1 MKKHI
6 LIILLLTGL
15 GANAQNRFYNLTTQF
30 DSVKVRKLL
39 MTSVQTGSTSDSLL
53 TKKPNGGVFKI
64 DRSSFIFN
72 TTTPQIANISVTGDI
87 SSSSYLKSGIGV
99 KVAETV
105 GFSTSSYAEFSNSR
119 AKMGWN
125 GTKGMI
131 DIRGNDNSKSIL
143 FGGGADDYA
152 VIFPTYFAPAIT
164 GGIALGNG
172 SLYFSNAFL
181 NDLRLAKTGL
191 LKGNGTGANVSV
203 AIAGTDY
210 GTVSSFSKVDGIGI
224 TSSVANSTTTP
235 VHTIAVDTTAIVT
248 KANSN
253 TLAQLQTRFN
263 ALNSK
268 YVDLNSN
275 QTAAGVKTWSDD
287 GLFQKRVY
295 ARGFAFPINGTDPA
309 YSPDPYN
316 QLYAIPA
323 DQGATGLRFKA
334 SSAVSSPN
342 VITDLIFNSTAG
354 RKISFQNKDY
364 TVAGLD
370 DLTPYVKQSGNAFGT
385 TMTVGTT
392 DVNDLNLIRNGV
404 VNFQI
409 NVNGA
414 NFPLGA
420 KAAINSGGS
429 NDLVRNVDLQAS
441 TLQPVSVSGTSQ
453 TMSPNKVYIPHNSS
467 LTTFTLPTTATEG
480 QLFQIVGEGSGGWRI
495 SQNSGQQIVGV
506 NVSTTSGT
514 TGYVQSTNANCT
526 ITIRCTLADTKFTIT
541 SSQGT
546 LTIN

>member
-72 TTTPQIANISVTGDI
+72 TTTPQTANISITGDI
-87 SSSSYLKSGIGV
+87 SSGNYLKAGIGV

-210 GTVSSFSKVDGIGI
+210 GTVSNFSKTDGFGI
-224 TSSVANSTTTP
+224 FSSVSNPTTTP
-235 VHTIAVDTTAIVT
+235 VHTIAVDTTTIAT

-253 TLAQLQTRFN
+253 TLAQLQTRLSAKANLNGVNTFDGSLQTYGSSGTARTYLN
-263 ALNSK
+263 NNGLVVGSTTDSKAALVS
-268 YVDLNSN
+268 S
-275 QTAAGVKTWSDD
+275 T
-287 GLFQKRVY
+287 
-295 ARGFAFPINGTDPA
+295 GFG
-309 YSPDPYN
+309 YRS
-316 QLYAIPA
+316 
-323 DQGATGLRFKA
+323 ATGTTI
-334 SSAVSSPN
+334 S
-342 VITDLIFNSTAG
+342 LIFPVSTVNRSVSYQDKDGTIAYTSDLSNYLVRTASGNGSSTTISIPHGLSGVTTSSYVTAMANNSASAG
-354 RKISFQNKDY
+354 IQYVTVDSTNINIFY
-364 TVAGLD
+364 TVA
-370 DLTPYVKQSGNAFGT
+370 P
-385 TMTVGTT
+385 
-392 DVNDLNLIRNGV
+392 
-404 VNFQI
+404 
-409 NVNGA
+409 
-414 NFPLGA
+414 
-420 KAAINSGGS
+420 
-429 NDLVRNVDLQAS
+429 
-441 TLQPVSVSGTSQ
+441 VSGTNNLLYSIEIK
-453 TMSPNKVYIPHNSS
+453 P
-467 LTTFTLPTTATEG
+467 
-480 QLFQIVGEGSGGWRI
+480 
-495 SQNSGQQIVGV
+495 
-506 NVSTTSGT
+506 
-514 TGYVQSTNANCT
+514 
-526 ITIRCTLADTKFTIT
+526 
-541 SSQGT
+541 
-546 LTIN
+546 